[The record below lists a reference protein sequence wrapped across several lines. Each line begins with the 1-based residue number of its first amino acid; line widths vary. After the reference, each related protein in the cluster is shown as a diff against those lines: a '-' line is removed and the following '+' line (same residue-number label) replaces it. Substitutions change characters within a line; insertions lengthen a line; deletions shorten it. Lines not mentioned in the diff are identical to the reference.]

1 MSRYKKYMQF
11 IDKPI
16 TELKIGS
23 RGVHRSDDFYSG
35 PAVYFKKR
43 KKWYYARISPYD
55 AFGYW
60 TYTLLI
66 EPAFGDNR
74 RVKPFK
80 GVSSISVKDAS
91 ENTLLE
97 FIRNI

>member
-1 MSRYKKYMQF
+1 MY
-11 IDKPI
+11 IDLMI
-16 TELKIGS
+16 FSVGLQYIL
-23 RGVHRSDDFYSG
+23 
-35 PAVYFKKR
+35 KKR
-43 KKWYYARISPYD
+43 NKWYYARISPYD

-74 RVKPFK
+74 RAKPFK

-97 FIRNI
+97 FIRNIYI